1 VVLLSSCARARLNHF
16 RNFSQ
21 AGAAYTRAVSV
32 VLDEAGAT
40 AVEANSLLAVA
51 DRPLSEKERGEF
63 INKNNELMRAR
74 LAILGDLKRHAQLL
88 RSYFDALAALADGD
102 ASSGVGTAA
111 QGAVQSLGTLHPR
124 IAKASVGGLSVAS
137 LVGSV
142 AKIVVARFQVAAL
155 EKELKANAQT
165 IERELDL
172 QRAALSAIARILRT
186 DLQIQVQQRESQ
198 EVVIPYVK
206 DAALA
211 PAWRQRRRELLVAQ
225 ASVTSAD
232 AAVEAARQ
240 LQLAFVA
247 LSEGRGRLVD
257 VPAMISD
264 INDILTLIE
273 KVKGEKK

>member
-1 VVLLSSCARARLNHF
+1 MVLLSSCARARLNHF

-124 IAKASVGGLSVAS
+124 ITKASVGGLSVAS